1 MRVGPSLHQDCP
13 LKTLQKEM
21 WGFYNDMYE
30 LDFTKSLESMV
41 LKFSLEVFLS
51 GARQRGEE
59 ETWPSIPITS

>member
-1 MRVGPSLHQDCP
+1 
-13 LKTLQKEM
+13 
-21 WGFYNDMYE
+21 MYE